1 MKKLNLL
8 IITASLGF
16 GLISCSTD
24 SIRDSLTEAVIES
37 QTGEDV
43 EVESDGDGN
52 MVIKGENG
60 EEININIDADGEGG
74 SFSVKGEDG
83 EEMNFDTD
91 AELPDDFPSSV
102 FVIDGERQGVVNMT
116 TDEGKMVS
124 FAISVDNDITSVS
137 DEIKDGMNN
146 NDWKASA
153 NLMGA
158 GDDGGMQMYT
168 NEKNQVQII
177 ISKDG
182 DKTVVA
188 YTVTYF
194 TE

>member
-1 MKKLNLL
+1 MKRINLL
-8 IITASLGF
+8 IITATLGF
-16 GLISCSTD
+16 GLVSCSSD
-24 SIRDSLTEAVIES
+24 SIRDSITEAVIES

-60 EEININIDADGEGG
+60 EEININVDADGEGG
-74 SFSVKGEDG
+74 SFSIKGEDG
-83 EEMNFDTD
+83 EEASFSTD
-91 AELPDDFPSSV
+91 AEIPDDFPSSV
-102 FVIDGERQGVVNMT
+102 YVIDGERQGVANFK
-116 TDEGKMVS
+116 TDEGKMVN
-124 FAISVDNDITSVS
+124 FAIKVDDDIASVS
-137 DEIKDGMNN
+137 EKIKDGMNK

-153 NLMGA
+153 NMMGA
-158 GDDGGMQMYT
+158 GEDGGMQMYT

-188 YTVTYF
+188 YSVTYF